1 MKIVVLG
8 AGLMGRAVVYDLSG
22 AREVKNIVVA
32 DFDRGRAQE
41 VARKFGR
48 GITRGAFADVRDT
61 RHLAKLLARLR
72 CGGELHAIQL
82 ESGRDARGARRSREL
97 HGPGRPLSHDDASS
111 SPWTAISGASASWPF
126 PAWAALRESPM

>member
-48 GITRGAFADVRDT
+48 GISSAAFADVRDT
-61 RHLAKLLARLR
+61 PRLAKLLHGCDVVVNCTQYNWNLDVVRA
-72 CGGELHAIQL
+72 ELA
-82 ESGRDARGARRSREL
+82 ARGNYGDL
-97 HGPGRPLSHDDASS
+97 GGLYNIMPNQLPL
-111 SPWTAISGASASWPF
+111 P
-126 PAWAALRESPM
+126 

>member
-32 DFDRGRAQE
+32 DFDSARAQQ

-48 GITRGAFADVRDT
+48 GISRGAFADVRNT
-61 RHLAKLLARLR
+61 RHLAKLL
-72 CGGELHAIQL
+72 
-82 ESGRDARGARRSREL
+82 
-97 HGPGRPLSHDDASS
+97 HGCDVVVNCTQYNWNLDVMR
-111 SPWTAISGASASWPF
+111 
-126 PAWAALRESPM
+126 AALAARVNYMDLGGLYHMTRKIGRASCRERV